1 MGTIRPGESVAP
13 ERDSMI
19 VEAQLPQPAAQSRS
33 FSFHGVGVR
42 VESDD
47 PRVLDLTRH
56 AFAWFESEV
65 AEPELRITHR
75 ATPPDYDALP
85 ELTSS
90 VATPR
95 NICFAGAGVNYIDY
109 FGRALNVYDPRAETA
124 HVTCEDPDLAREIV
138 FLTVLSRV
146 AARLA
151 KRGLHRIH
159 ALGLER
165 GGHGAL
171 VLLPSGGGKSTLAL
185 AILRRPENGLR
196 LIAEDSPL
204 LDRDGSILPFP
215 LRIGVHPH
223 RLPADIDPRFT
234 RREERMEFDAKTSI
248 DVTLFADRLVDEPV
262 APGLIL
268 LGRRTT
274 ARDARIVPVA
284 RRRVGRH
291 ILMNSVVGIGLYQ
304 GLEFI
309 LQKGLGDVFAHA
321 VTALSRSRNN
331 FHLVRK
337 SKVYEF
343 EIGRDLER
351 NYEVL
356 VSFLAERLGSP
367 PALR

>member
-1 MGTIRPGESVAP
+1 MN
-13 ERDSMI
+13 
-19 VEAQLPQPAAQSRS
+19 VEARASLATAGDCS
-33 FSFHGVGVR
+33 FSFHGVGVV

-56 AFAWFESEV
+56 AFAWFAAEV

-75 ATPPDYDALP
+75 AAPPDYDALP
-85 ELTSS
+85 ELASS

-95 NICFAGAGVNYIDY
+95 NICFTGDGVTYIDY

-124 HVTCEDPDLAREIV
+124 HVTTDDPDLAREIV

-146 AARLA
+146 ADRLA

-159 ALGLER
+159 ALGVER
-165 GGHGAL
+165 GGRGAL

-185 AILRRPENGLR
+185 SILRRRDNGLR

-204 LDRDGSILPFP
+204 LRRDGWIVPFP
-215 LRIGVHPH
+215 LRLGVHPH

-234 RREERMEFDAKTSI
+234 RREERMEFDAKVSI
-248 DVTLFADRLVDEPV
+248 DVTLFADRLVDGPV

-284 RRRVGRH
+284 RRRVTRH

-309 LQKGLGDVFAHA
+309 FQKGLGDLFAHA
-321 VTALSRSRNN
+321 AAALSRSRNS
-331 FHLVRK
+331 FQLVRK

-343 EIGRDLER
+343 RIGRDLER

-356 VSFLAERLGSP
+356 VDFLAAELGP
-367 PALR
+367 RAAPR